1 MNQHAFEFDT
11 SVAAEGFRQVQIA
24 NEHPFSQ
31 EQHEAWLKQFL
42 SNARK
47 VFGLPDQP
55 KSAISEFAQELE
67 QLGYFGFAHYIRAHA
82 TCGEGCGLLRQNQM
96 SSCADDQRIF

>member
-1 MNQHAFEFDT
+1 MKQHAFEFDP
-11 SVAAEGFRQVQIA
+11 SVAAEGLRQLQTA

-31 EQHEAWLKQFL
+31 EQHDAWLKQFL
-42 SNARK
+42 AHAKK
-47 VFGLPDQP
+47 VFGLPAQP

-82 TCGEGCGLLRQNQM
+82 TCSENCPLIQQNRILC
-96 SSCADDQRIF
+96 CANDQ